1 MHVQLAFHQTLLN
14 SRSVRFGEL
23 VRAEELSNFL
33 NRADSSVISTE
44 EVSKI
49 LGWKVQNKRLLGAL
63 FCSQQPAADHFGAC
77 PGSERLWQQRSMQA
91 IQTRD
96 MTLSISVKHWLAV
109 ADAESGSGM
118 ICSAVPMYVN
128 VMFLGERARS

>member
-49 LGWKVQNKRLLGAL
+49 LGWKVQNKRLLGAFL
-63 FCSQQPAADHFGAC
+63 QPAA
-77 PGSERLWQQRSMQA
+77 SSRSF
-91 IQTRD
+91 RC
-96 MTLSISVKHWLAV
+96 LSR
-109 ADAESGSGM
+109 
-118 ICSAVPMYVN
+118 
-128 VMFLGERARS
+128 LGEALAATLNAGNSNT